1 MAWRQKMKEKKIK
14 EVVKENYAKIAKKES
29 ACCASASS
37 SCCAPVSAEKISK
50 NIGYSEEEIQSVPQG
65 ANLGLGC
72 GNPLALASLKP
83 GEVVVDLG
91 SGAGFDC
98 FLAAK
103 RVGKTGRV
111 IGVDMTPEMV
121 EKAKQNAKKG
131 KQQNVEFRLGE
142 IEALPVES
150 ASADIAI
157 SNCVINLS
165 PEKEKV
171 FQEAFRVLKPGGR
184 LAVSDIVL
192 LKALPE
198 KIKKSIEAYVG
209 CLAGAIQKEEYLQ
222 AIKAAGFQAVKINS
236 EDNFPVEF
244 MANDPQAKA
253 IIDNLKI
260 SLSELQ
266 EIGNAVVSIK
276 VAAVK
281 PR

>member
-1 MAWRQKMKEKKIK
+1 
-14 EVVKENYAKIAKKES
+14 
-29 ACCASASS
+29 
-37 SCCAPVSAEKISK
+37 
-50 NIGYSEEEIQSVPQG
+50 
-65 ANLGLGC
+65 
-72 GNPLALASLKP
+72 
-83 GEVVVDLG
+83 
-91 SGAGFDC
+91 
-98 FLAAK
+98 
-103 RVGKTGRV
+103 
-111 IGVDMTPEMV
+111 
-121 EKAKQNAKKG
+121 
-131 KQQNVEFRLGE
+131 
-142 IEALPVES
+142 
-150 ASADIAI
+150 
-157 SNCVINLS
+157 
-165 PEKEKV
+165 
-171 FQEAFRVLKPGGR
+171 
-184 LAVSDIVL
+184 VL